1 MDVCLPVKLPGAP
14 ALTFNFSYSHF
25 PLSLFPSISI
35 HISPSALSAHY
46 RDSPE
51 VEDNPSSAQQVFHVL
66 GRHAGESAA
75 SSLSSPRIPALA
87 SQPSRLRLFSTSL
100 PVSFTL
106 VLVFSLLFMFSF
118 IMEPISSARDV
129 THAFSLCLDSTKHN
143 TQRHGANLSL

>member
-1 MDVCLPVKLPGAP
+1 MDVCLPMKLPGAP

-87 SQPSRLRLFSTSL
+87 SQLRLFSTSL

-106 VLVFSLLFMFSF
+106 ALVFSPLFMFSF

-129 THAFSLCLDSTKHN
+129 THAFSLCLDRTKHN